1 MPAVSGRPGV
11 SDTSSGSAAGAG
23 VGSGRGGTCVGE
35 ARVDDGAGANL
46 CGEVALGC
54 ELVVGGDHAASRNA
68 ELRSQVAGRGN
79 ALAGQEDSGG
89 DLGAQG
95 RGDLHG

>member
-1 MPAVSGRPGV
+1 MCIET
-11 SDTSSGSAAGAG
+11 D
-23 VGSGRGGTCVGE
+23 
-35 ARVDDGAGANL
+35 
-46 CGEVALGC
+46 
-54 ELVVGGDHAASRNA
+54 A